1 MNDHNQSK
9 EIWLYSGLALGV
21 LAGAAAATYFLTRR
35 NGEFGMASAS
45 PTERAEQ
52 LIESCE
58 SKLDSI
64 ERAISELKESR

>member
-1 MNDHNQSK
+1 MNDHNHK

-21 LAGAAAATYFLTRR
+21 IAGAAAATYFLTRHR
-35 NGEFGMASAS
+35 NELAAVMAT

-58 SKLDSI
+58 AKLDSI